1 MVNSLV
7 PDQFIVKSNNLVE
20 ARYRLSLQE
29 SHVVLWLLTQIKPD
43 DEDFKP
49 HQLKVVDFAK
59 MVGLRVD
66 SQYEELQKTT
76 LRLMQRVMRIRDTR
90 GKKLIQVSW
99 LSSAVYEDGKGYVS
113 LEFSP
118 QLKPYL
124 LQLKSQFTK
133 INIADTMKFKSIYTV
148 RIFELLIQYES
159 IGKRVTSINDL
170 RDWCVIRKGDY
181 ELYANLKRDII
192 NRAKNEINAKTEYVV
207 DYREIKES
215 RKVVAIEWT
224 FQKRTHFEKQQL
236 EKSAAMSHELQQ
248 VNSLVKELI
257 EYGFTK
263 HAANKIIKN
272 HDEIDITNAIKAVD
286 VYRVNHDVKNP
297 KALINKA
304 IKERWKPDVYKTKKS

>member
-1 MVNSLV
+1 
-7 PDQFIVKSNNLVE
+7 
-20 ARYRLSLQE
+20 
-29 SHVVLWLLTQIKPD
+29 
-43 DEDFKP
+43 
-49 HQLKVVDFAK
+49 
-59 MVGLRVD
+59 
-66 SQYEELQKTT
+66 
-76 LRLMQRVMRIRDTR
+76 
-90 GKKLIQVSW
+90 
-99 LSSAVYEDGKGYVS
+99 
-113 LEFSP
+113 
-118 QLKPYL
+118 
-124 LQLKSQFTK
+124 
-133 INIADTMKFKSIYTV
+133 
-148 RIFELLIQYES
+148 
-159 IGKRVTSINDL
+159 
-170 RDWCVIRKGDY
+170 
-181 ELYANLKRDII
+181 
-192 NRAKNEINAKTEYVV
+192 VV